1 MQQRATQTVK
11 ALKTA
16 HSQQALAQ
24 RRVSDSEA
32 KVRHKVRLHKMPAKN
47 FDNLSRHHNNYSKQ
61 HKLIYKEA
69 HQKKVATAEN
79 SAQVASQQVQILQQ
93 LVGEANTQIE
103 DL

>member
-1 MQQRATQTVK
+1 MQQRATQAVEP
-11 ALKTA
+11 LKTV

-32 KVRHKVRLHKMPAKN
+32 KVRALQTQSQTSQNACQELRQSLQTSQQ
-47 FDNLSRHHNNYSKQ
+47 LYSKQ

-93 LVGEANTQIE
+93 LVGA
-103 DL
+103 